1 VADLARAVNHC
12 LRLLGYEEQPF
23 GNIAGYIGDGVR
35 KLLQRAFASDNT
47 ELINTAL
54 EIFRAYYRDHLCIYS
69 QPYSGIEQVLDYYQN
84 KELAVLTNKT
94 QEFADE
100 LLKKAGLFERF
111 QIIIGGGAGYA
122 YKPDPESILV
132 ILKKL
137 KVNPT
142 WAMIIGDS
150 PNDVAAGKSA
160 GIKTCAASYGYNA
173 RKVLQDCQPDIIIDQ
188 PVDLLKY
195 V

>member
-1 VADLARAVNHC
+1 MMNDKYQCDLLIFDLDGTLIDTVADLARAVNHC

-84 KELAVLTNKT
+84 T
-94 QEFADE
+94 
-100 LLKKAGLFERF
+100 
-111 QIIIGGGAGYA
+111 
-122 YKPDPESILV
+122 
-132 ILKKL
+132 
-137 KVNPT
+137 
-142 WAMIIGDS
+142 
-150 PNDVAAGKSA
+150 
-160 GIKTCAASYGYNA
+160 GIC
-173 RKVLQDCQPDIIIDQ
+173 R
-188 PVDLLKY
+188 
-195 V
+195 